1 MFLTSYLK
9 FNEHF
14 KCIKNKSEMRK
25 KIVSQLIFKSY
36 STLNMAG
43 SDKN

>member
-1 MFLTSYLK
+1 MYQKQIGNEKKVFLTL
-9 FNEHF
+9 FNF
-14 KCIKNKSEMRK
+14 KPVAHS
-25 KIVSQLIFKSY
+25 FKSY